1 MPRAR
6 RRLHRSLF
14 NANSDDKDPNWNEF
28 MPGNKITTPNP
39 LGDSL
44 VAPKTVPRYAKDA
57 AAFPIGAAEPKLD
70 ERKRLGFSVLI
81 FLIVYAL
88 LLIVAKKKT
97 CSRTE
102 AHVSLDAP

>member
-1 MPRAR
+1 MLMGGAVAGSAR
-6 RRLHRSLF
+6 RP
-14 NANSDDKDPNWNEF
+14 APKPD
-28 MPGNKITTPNP
+28 

-44 VAPKTVPRYAKDA
+44 FAPKTVPRNAKDA
-57 AAFPIGAAEPKLD
+57 AAFPIWAAEPKLD

>member
-1 MPRAR
+1 MPAQPHEVQPRGYYR
-6 RRLHRSLF
+6 RFLSGPHGS
-14 NANSDDKDPNWNEF
+14 NHA
-28 MPGNKITTPNP
+28 
-39 LGDSL
+39 LGDSF

-57 AAFPIGAAEPKLD
+57 AAFPIWAVEPKLD

-88 LLIVAKKKT
+88 LLVVAKKKT
-97 CSRTE
+97 CLRTE

>member
-1 MPRAR
+1 M
-6 RRLHRSLF
+6 
-14 NANSDDKDPNWNEF
+14 W
-28 MPGNKITTPNP
+28 
-39 LGDSL
+39 
-44 VAPKTVPRYAKDA
+44 
-57 AAFPIGAAEPKLD
+57 AAEPKLD

>member
-1 MPRAR
+1 
-6 RRLHRSLF
+6 
-14 NANSDDKDPNWNEF
+14 

-39 LGDSL
+39 LGDSF

-57 AAFPIGAAEPKLD
+57 AAFPIWAVEPKLD